1 MVVTDIILTD
11 QQFNRCN

>member
-1 MVVTDIILTD
+1 MVVTDVILTD